1 MRPLLSLT
9 NRITANSLIRRMLG
23 KLMQDPHDED
33 FEEGDLNVEQPVYGP
48 TLKLISKIYGET
60 RTVVVSFSFHLEF
73 CRITLE
79 RCFKIIAFLSI
90 IIIHRCTLCS

>member
-1 MRPLLSLT
+1 MIFKQTQIFVDILALTIT
-9 NRITANSLIRRMLG
+9 NRIAANSLIRRMLG

-60 RTVVVSFSFHLEF
+60 RTVVVSFSFHANFLMDNVT
-73 CRITLE
+73 TL
-79 RCFKIIAFLSI
+79 F
-90 IIIHRCTLCS
+90 